1 MRLRPGKKDDQL
13 QVQKVINLIDE
24 LVQLN
29 PGIEPNLWISAFMSL
44 TANTYMQNES
54 TFSDYFNDMSGMVA
68 HFKRIWENDN

>member
-13 QVQKVINLIDE
+13 QVQKAIVLIDE
-24 LVQLN
+24 LVKLN
-29 PGIEPNLWISAFMSL
+29 PGIEPNLWVSAFMSL

-54 TFSDYFNDMSGMVA
+54 TFSDYFNDMSAMVA